1 MNASP
6 AVSVSAS
13 NHPVAAALQPLLKES
28 LALYLV
34 THHYHWNVEGA
45 NFVSLHTL
53 FEQQYQELFAAND
66 EIAERI
72 RALDAYALPD
82 IYESITDKLK
92 YVSNP
97 LNKDS
102 DKGVV
107 ARRMIE
113 NLVTLNKEAVKAA
126 QAAKQAAQKAND
138 DESEDLCVG
147 RIKAHDKAIWMLS
160 SLLK

>member
-1 MNASP
+1 MPNIAL
-6 AVSVSAS
+6 AAS
-13 NHPVAAALQPLLKES
+13 NHPVASALQPLLKES

-34 THHYHWNVEGA
+34 THHYHWNVEGPH
-45 NFVSLHTL
+45 FISLHTL

-72 RALDAYALPD
+72 RALDSYALPEG
-82 IYESITDKLK
+82 YEAITDKLK
-92 YVSNP
+92 YISDP

-102 DKGVV
+102 DKSAV

-113 NLVTLNKEAVKAA
+113 NLVTLNKDAVKAA

-138 DESEDLCVG
+138 DESEDLCIA
-147 RIKAHDKAIWMLS
+147 RIQAHDKAIWMLS